1 MLTKTGWNTLF
12 CYIGSYSHLI
22 ENPLGFARDWKFG
35 RRLIYSHG
43 SAYVWPDDKIDKR
56 CLAYIQLNV
65 SKFDGWDLWWSFLL
79 GRGSSSWGESRSWCT
94 SSGKGTAAERNQES
108 CVFKRMKF
116 LSVFLFHFVLHGRCI
131 SLTAVNFP
139 INWRHAFDLKNI
151 ISHMTNTY
159 LSIIPSDD
167 FGDFFLI
174 EEKTPGKIS
183 LFGVYAGEANS
194 AFMTVY

>member
-1 MLTKTGWNTLF
+1 MLTKTGWNTLL

-116 LSVFLFHFVLHGRCI
+116 LSVFLFHFVLRGRYI
-131 SLTAVNFP
+131 SLTTVNFP

-151 ISHMTNTY
+151 THDQYVFEYN
-159 LSIIPSDD
+159 SIWWLWWV
-167 FGDFFLI
+167 FFLI
-174 EEKTPGKIS
+174 EEKTSGKIS

-194 AFMTVY
+194 AFMTAC